1 MGFIKIGKIVWFV
14 SILFMILGCGPSEQ
28 DMIQNSRGASYSQG
42 YGDGCATGEK
52 EAGSSEAQ
60 MQKDARK
67 YLTKSK
73 YKEGWDDGYKE
84 CFFRRGRVLER
95 EKKVEQ
101 TGYSTESKKKG
112 SIL

>member
-1 MGFIKIGKIVWFV
+1 MGFIKIGKVVWFV
-14 SILFMILGCGPSEQ
+14 SLFFILLGCGPSEQ

-52 EAGSSEAQ
+52 EAGSLDAK
-60 MQKDARK
+60 MQKDSQR
-67 YLTKSK
+67 YLIQVK

-95 EKKVEQ
+95 GKRVAHI
-101 TGYSTESKKKG
+101 GRVLESKKKG
-112 SIL
+112 RIL

>member
-1 MGFIKIGKIVWFV
+1 MSATYIQKGESALSFIKLGKMVWFASV
-14 SILFMILGCGPSEQ
+14 FFAIQGCGPSEQ

-52 EAGSSEAQ
+52 EAGFSEAQ
-60 MQKDARK
+60 MQKDTRK

-84 CFFRRGRVLER
+84 CFFRRRKILER
-95 EKKVEQ
+95 EKK
-101 TGYSTESKKKG
+101 GLS
-112 SIL
+112 